1 MDNKIN
7 TFRTKTGYCHIQ
19 PDKIVLSANSNP
31 LTVFKEP
38 SSRSVFQRLMMYV
51 LLSLCLL
58 IQAYT
63 SFVNDEIA
71 LGVFLGTGGI
81 FFLYTILVGINNSVT
96 PVIERSAIEK
106 VKFTKAIPWIRR
118 SYFTIFFNENGKIK
132 KRLLIMPGSLTGGV
146 DETKKALEIM
156 TREGLLQE

>member
-1 MDNKIN
+1 MENNTI

-31 LTVFKEP
+31 ITVFKIP
-38 SSRSVFQRLMMYV
+38 SARNVFQRLMMYS

-63 SFVNDEIA
+63 SFKNNEIFLA
-71 LGVFLGTGGI
+71 IFLGIGGI
-81 FFLYTILVGINNSVT
+81 FLIYVVIASANNSGS
-96 PVIERSAIEK
+96 PVVERATIQK

-118 SYFTIFFNENGKIK
+118 SYISVFFNENGKVK
-132 KRLLIMPGSLTGGV
+132 KRLIFLPGSLTGGAE
-146 DETKKALEIM
+146 ETEKALEIM
-156 TREGLLQE
+156 KREGLLK